1 MKVMLYFL
9 VFAGGVLNSLQSGSN
24 SQLKKSLG
32 NPWISGVVLYG
43 IAFAVFL
50 LIAAFLHD
58 PMPTIQ
64 DFKNTPWWAYLGGA
78 MGGVAVYAMLTATD
92 QIGAGPLNAIIVTA
106 TIVTAMLMDHYG
118 FMGVKQHGF
127 NLWRGLG
134 CVLMIGGMSFIAKF

>member
-43 IAFAVFL
+43 VAFTVFL

-64 DFKNTPWWAYLGGA
+64 DSRTHRGGPISA
-78 MGGVAVYAMLTATD
+78 APAFNPVSFPDDVATY
-92 QIGAGPLNAIIVTA
+92 
-106 TIVTAMLMDHYG
+106 
-118 FMGVKQHGF
+118 
-127 NLWRGLG
+127 
-134 CVLMIGGMSFIAKF
+134 MSLKR